1 VTVTEPGS
9 YPRRRDV
16 RDART
21 SPSGS
26 PARPAAADASRGA
39 TATAVRTPA
48 PRRPVDGAEGTQG
61 SGTPRGP
68 AAGPTE
74 GAGDVSLIHAGDDP
88 RGRHASGAGEGFTRL
103 VLLTV
108 LGAAVPGTGL
118 VAAGRRVAGWL
129 VLLPVLAAV
138 GALIAVVGTGRL
150 VPLAQRVVFDPQ
162 AMLLVAVGALVLA
175 AVWGLV
181 IVASHASLRAEVTRG
196 GLTRAQR
203 LASLLLVTALVA
215 VVAAPSATAARY
227 AMANRS
233 LLMKVFG
240 HDSDG
245 GAGPNTAAADPWAS
259 VPRVNVLLLG
269 ADTGADRVGTR
280 PDTIIVASIDTK
292 TGSSTLL
299 SLPRQLE
306 DVPFAK
312 GSKAQALWPTA
323 CKDDGTG
330 GCMLNAVYLFGT
342 NHPEL
347 FGGTA
352 NGNDPGIEA
361 TKQAVAE
368 ATGLPIDYEVKVD
381 LEGFQQLVDAMG
393 GLVLNVPRDIPIGGG
408 TNLETG
414 GKYKITGWIKEG
426 PNQKL
431 DGFNALWFAR
441 SREGS
446 DNDDRM
452 RRQQCV
458 ISAAVAQYDVTQLAA
473 KFPALASAAEQNI
486 QTDIPAK
493 ELSAFADLGQRVKGG
508 DLRAISFTKDNIN
521 TGNPDYAALRQLVRD
536 AIAPPPAAT
545 TTATATTSV
554 TPAPAPSPSATASAD
569 QAVDPTTTC

>member
-1 VTVTEPGS
+1 MTVTEPGS

-21 SPSGS
+21 SPGGR
-26 PARPAAADASRGA
+26 PARPAAADAPRGA

-48 PRRPVDGAEGTQG
+48 PRRPVDGAEGT
-61 SGTPRGP
+61 GTTRGP

-118 VAAGRRVAGWL
+118 IAAGRRVSGWL

-138 GALIAVVGTGRL
+138 GALLAVVGTGRL

-162 AMLLVAVGALVLA
+162 AMLVVAVGALALA
-175 AVWGLV
+175 AVWALV
-181 IVASHASLRAEVTRG
+181 IVTSHASLRSEVTRG

-233 LLMKVFG
+233 LLMNVFG

-245 GAGPNTAAADPWAS
+245 GTGPNTAAADPWAD

-269 ADTGADRVGTR
+269 ADTGSDRVGTR

-306 DVPFAK
+306 DVPFPE

-323 CKDDGTG
+323 CKEDGTG
-330 GCMLNAVYLFGT
+330 GCMLNAVYLFGSL
-342 NHPEL
+342 HPDL

-368 ATGLPIDYEVKVD
+368 ATGLPISYEVKVD

-393 GLVLNVPRDIPIGGG
+393 GITLNVPRDIPIGGG

-414 GKYKITGWIKEG
+414 GKYKITGWIEEG
-426 PNQKL
+426 PDQKL
-431 DGFNALWFAR
+431 DGYHALWFAR

-458 ISAAVAQYDVTQLAA
+458 ISAAVQQYDVAQLAA

-486 QTDIPAK
+486 QTDIPYG
-493 ELSAFADLGQRVKGG
+493 ELSAFVDLGQRVKGG
-508 DLRAISFTKDNIN
+508 DLRALSFTKDNIS
-521 TGNPDYAALRQLVRD
+521 TGNPDYAALRQLVAD
-536 AIAPPPAAT
+536 AIAPAPAAT
-545 TTATATTSV
+545 AAVTATTSV